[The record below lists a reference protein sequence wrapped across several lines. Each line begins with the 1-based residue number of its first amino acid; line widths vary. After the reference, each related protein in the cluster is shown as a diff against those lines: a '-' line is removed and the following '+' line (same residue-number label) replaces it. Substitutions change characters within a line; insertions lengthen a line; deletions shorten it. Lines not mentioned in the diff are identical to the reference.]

1 MVFQDDYD
9 DDSKHIEATIDCVQK
24 FEVSKIKIIWDVKG
38 QQYID
43 KNSWHVENEYLLFIN
58 FSFLE

>member
-43 KNSWHVENEYLLFIN
+43 KNS
-58 FSFLE
+58 